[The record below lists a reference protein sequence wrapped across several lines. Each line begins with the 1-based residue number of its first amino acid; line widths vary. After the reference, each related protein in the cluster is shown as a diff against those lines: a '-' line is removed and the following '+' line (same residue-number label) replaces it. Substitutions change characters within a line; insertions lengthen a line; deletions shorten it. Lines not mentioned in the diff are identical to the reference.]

1 MPTMIRFPALALT
14 VALGFAA
21 TSGAAA
27 GEDLLQIYR
36 DALTSDPTLAAA
48 RSTYAATQELLPQAR
63 SGLLPVLSVL
73 GNANYQKFNETIHI
87 DPTLGQRDFD
97 QRFPLYGYSVQA
109 TQPLFRMQNW
119 ITFEQSKQQV
129 GQGEYVLA
137 SAQQDLIVRVVQA
150 YLDVLLAQFTIELTE
165 SQKAAVSE
173 NLAQAKRNFEV
184 GVATITDTNDAQAK
198 YDQIVAQELQVQ
210 NDLDNKIA
218 ALRAIIGR
226 APKELK
232 RFERGFEPQL
242 PSPNALE
249 PWIEKSIR
257 DNYQVKIAQAN
268 YDIAALEVDRQ
279 RAGHL
284 PTLDLVANFNQT
296 YQGGAASTNISANFA
311 QDTRAGLIGVQ
322 LNVPIYTGGLINSRV
337 RQAVANLDVARQ
349 NLEAAR
355 RAAQLLAQTSFSG
368 VTSGVAQVKALEQA
382 VKSAVVSYDS
392 NKLGL
397 EVGVRTNLD
406 VLNQQ
411 QQVYQT
417 RFNLAQAYYNF
428 VISALKLKQ
437 AAGTLSDEDVE
448 RVNREL
454 G

>member
-1 MPTMIRFPALALT
+1 
-14 VALGFAA
+14 
-21 TSGAAA
+21 
-27 GEDLLQIYR
+27 
-36 DALTSDPTLAAA
+36 
-48 RSTYAATQELLPQAR
+48 
-63 SGLLPVLSVL
+63 
-73 GNANYQKFNETIHI
+73 
-87 DPTLGQRDFD
+87 
-97 QRFPLYGYSVQA
+97 
-109 TQPLFRMQNW
+109 
-119 ITFEQSKQQV
+119 
-129 GQGEYVLA
+129 
-137 SAQQDLIVRVVQA
+137 
-150 YLDVLLAQFTIELTE
+150 
-165 SQKAAVSE
+165 
-173 NLAQAKRNFEV
+173 
-184 GVATITDTNDAQAK
+184 
-198 YDQIVAQELQVQ
+198 
-210 NDLDNKIA
+210 
-218 ALRAIIGR
+218 
-226 APKELK
+226 
-232 RFERGFEPQL
+232 
-242 PSPNALE
+242 
-249 PWIEKSIR
+249 
-257 DNYQVKIAQAN
+257 VKIAQAN

-284 PTLDLVANFNQT
+284 PTLDLVANFNQV
-296 YQGGAASTNISANFA
+296 YQGGAASTNLSANFA
-311 QDTRAGLIGVQ
+311 QDTRTGLIGVQ

-382 VKSAVVSYDS
+382 VKSAGVSYDS

>member
-1 MPTMIRFPALALT
+1 MTRLPISAI
-14 VALGFAA
+14 VAAFAFAA
-21 TSGAAA
+21 MSGPAAA
-27 GEDLLQIYR
+27 EDLLQIYR
-36 DALTSDPTLAAA
+36 DALVSDPTLGAA
-48 RSTYAATQELLPQAR
+48 RSSYAATQELLPQGR
-63 SGLLPVLSVL
+63 SGLLPVLNLL
-73 GNANYQKFNETIHI
+73 GNANYQRFDETIHI
-87 DPTLGQRDFD
+87 DPTLGQRDFN
-97 QRFPLYGYSVQA
+97 QRFPLYGYTVQA

-119 ITFEQSKQQV
+119 ITFEQSKTQV

-210 NDLDNKIA
+210 NDLDNKLA

-226 APKELK
+226 APKTLK

-249 PWIEKSIR
+249 AWIEKSIH

-268 YDIAALEVDRQ
+268 YDIAAMEVERQ

-284 PTLDLVANFNQT
+284 PTLDLVASWNQT
-296 YQGGAASTNISANFA
+296 YQGGAASTNLSANFA
-311 QDTRAGLIGVQ
+311 QDTRTGVIGVQ
-322 LNVPIYTGGLINSRV
+322 LNVPIYTGGLVNSRV

-349 NLEAAR
+349 NLEGSR
-355 RAAQLLAQTSFSG
+355 RAAQLLAQTSFAG
-368 VTSGVAQVKALEQA
+368 VTSGVAQVKALDQA
-382 VKSAVVSYDS
+382 VKSAQVSYDS

-437 AAGTLSDEDVE
+437 AVGTLSDEDVE